1 MLSKDHELTPAQID
15 EILERTAI
23 PLTLQKSNDFGSGR
37 IDALAAV
44 NAVGD
49 DGIEEIDSNVCVYPN
64 PTKGIVN
71 IEVEGL
77 KGIIVMNALGQI
89 VLETVDNQIDLSQFG
104 TGIFILRIETETGVS
119 IQKIVLKK

>member
-1 MLSKDHELTPAQID
+1 M
-15 EILERTAI
+15 
-23 PLTLQKSNDFGSGR
+23 
-37 IDALAAV
+37 

-49 DGIEEIDSNVCVYPN
+49 DGIEEIDVNVRIYPN

-77 KGIIVMNALGQI
+77 KGIMVMNSLGQI

-104 TGIFILRIETETGVS
+104 SSIFILRIETETGVS